1 MEIDIFF
8 LRWKIFACGERGR
21 FMCLTLRCSCAKCV
35 YVSAYQA
42 VHSVLFWGHLI
53 LAGILNV
60 LNVLKS
66 RRMGMG
72 MAAMRDP
79 ESFFRRFAV
88 NEVEN

>member
-1 MEIDIFF
+1 
-8 LRWKIFACGERGR
+8 
-21 FMCLTLRCSCAKCV
+21 V

-66 RRMGMG
+66 RRMGIGMG

>member
-1 MEIDIFF
+1 
-8 LRWKIFACGERGR
+8 
-21 FMCLTLRCSCAKCV
+21 MCLTLRCSCAKCV